1 MVRPTGRAGSQ
12 LAAKTCMR
20 RFLLGLAVALV
31 ASYPE
36 DAHTRDYCFH
46 IIHNSNGNKCL
57 FIGNWLNYA
66 ISIQLSTV
74 QL

>member
-1 MVRPTGRAGSQ
+1 MLDPAI
-12 LAAKTCMR
+12 LYIAI
-20 RFLLGLAVALV
+20 
-31 ASYPE
+31 YPE
-36 DAHTRDYCFH
+36 DTHTQDYCFH
-46 IIHNSNGNKCL
+46 IIYNSKIIEINKCL